1 MAIDI
6 EKFRISSKSQRKFIH
21 IGRSIMKVPERA
33 RLVRRSESTF
43 GWAIRL
49 NNLKKIVKNF
59 YLFFKKKFSIEV
71 EISTKSSLYW
81 NVQLI

>member
-1 MAIDI
+1 
-6 EKFRISSKSQRKFIH
+6 
-21 IGRSIMKVPERA
+21 MKVPERA